1 MVSVLQVLEIC
12 LLGLVGEE
20 ELECW
25 RLHIDIINF
34 LERQSFTREERQHLT
49 DMVTRWKEQM
59 YQIYRVLI
67 RQAQQEDSRH
77 RKRRK
82 ATTSRKRGAP
92 AGRTSE
98 DEPLSL
104 EMPNFEVISHW
115 EQQIEFLG
123 PPWLQS
129 TALWERKHQECK
141 MMMRKTNMRHLD
153 KAVLIN
159 VRTHPILNACD
170 HVIKLSFLADP

>member
-1 MVSVLQVLEIC
+1 MAPQPARPGTHRPSSGWL
-12 LLGLVGEE
+12 
-20 ELECW
+20 W
-25 RLHIDIINF
+25 
-34 LERQSFTREERQHLT
+34 EERQQLS
-49 DMVTRWKEQM
+49 DMVTWWKEQM
-59 YQIYRVLI
+59 YRIYRVLI
-67 RQAQQEDSRH
+67 RQAEQADSWH

-82 ATTSRKRGAP
+82 QATATRKRGAP
-92 AGRTSE
+92 ADRTSE

-104 EMPNFEVISHW
+104 ELPNFKVISHW

-141 MMMRKTNMRHLD
+141 TMMRKTNMRHLD

-159 VRTHPILNACD
+159 VRTHPTPSLQG
-170 HVIKLSFLADP
+170 L